1 MAKPEA
7 INPIAIA
14 RQVATDSQAVHRVSV
29 LGIAA
34 VCDALL
40 TAHEELKR
48 SAISTELHDAARS
61 LIQAEAA
68 HTLAKG
74 PDGYAPL
81 KVGLEREMS
90 FLTFKRLFEE
100 EFSQ

>member
-1 MAKPEA
+1 MAKPENA
-7 INPIAIA
+7 LAIA
-14 RQVATDSQAVHRVSV
+14 RQVATDGQAVHRISV
-29 LGIAA
+29 LGMAA

-48 SAISTELHDAARS
+48 PAISTELHDAARA
-61 LIQAEAA
+61 LIAAEAA

-81 KVGLEREMS
+81 GIGLAREMA
-90 FLTFKRLFEE
+90 FLVFKRLFEE
-100 EFSQ
+100 EFSR